1 MRRTHKTGEL
11 ILFSQLGRMMVRKRY
26 ATVTMRKKIIE
37 QWKETYYGV
46 YYHIIPDL
54 NDSDNV
60 LSIEHERTRVRRKYA

>member
-1 MRRTHKTGEL
+1 
-11 ILFSQLGRMMVRKRY
+11 MVRKRY